1 MHTSKS
7 TRLKQSQL
15 PHTLIEGVARLDKR
29 TKNLVKR
36 LSAGNIAIIDHLDV
50 DEVSAESL
58 LEKRVAV
65 IINADKF
72 NSGRYPNTGPL
83 LLAAA
88 GIVLIDN
95 VGSGIFD
102 RVQEGDTLS
111 VDGGNVTKNGRL
123 IARGE
128 LLEIGKIR
136 AVMEEARAS
145 ISTQLEKFAVNTLD
159 YVSKE
164 KGTYLGGLDLPEIKT
179 AFSGRHALVVVRG
192 YDYKVDL
199 IALRSYI
206 REMRPVLIGVDGG
219 ADALI
224 DERLRPDM
232 IIGDMDSV
240 SDKALHSGAEL
251 ICHAYTDGRAPGKA
265 RLDELGV
272 EHSLVQASGTS
283 EDIAL
288 LIAYQMGAKLIVAVG
303 THGHLVEFLDKGR
316 EGMASTFLAR
326 LKVGD
331 RLLDAKGVNQLYRS
345 SPKLSHLFLLIFA
358 ALSTISV
365 VIIKTPAARFY
376 LSTLL
381 IKLKLL
387 LGL

>member
-1 MHTSKS
+1 M
-7 TRLKQSQL
+7 
-15 PHTLIEGVARLDKR
+15 DKR

-36 LSAGNIAIIDHLDV
+36 LSVGEIAIIDHLDL

-58 LEKRVAV
+58 LEKNVRAV
-65 IINADKF
+65 INADQF

-88 GIVLIDN
+88 GITLIDN
-95 VGSGIFD
+95 VGREIFD
-102 RVQEGDTLS
+102 RVADGDTVA
-111 VDGGNVTKNGRL
+111 VDAGNVSKNGRVV
-123 IARGE
+123 ARGE
-128 LLEIGKIR
+128 ALDADKIR
-136 AVMEEARAS
+136 SVMEEARSS
-145 ISTQLEKFAVNTLD
+145 ISAQLEKFAVNTLD

-179 AFSGRHALVVVRG
+179 PFSGRHALVVVRG
-192 YDYKVDL
+192 YDYKADL
-199 IALRSYI
+199 AALRSYI

-219 ADALI
+219 ADALLE
-224 DERLRPDM
+224 ERLRPDM
-232 IIGDMDSV
+232 IVGDMDSV
-240 SDKALHSGAEL
+240 SDLTLKCGAEL

-265 RLDELGV
+265 RLEELGV
-272 EHSLVQASGTS
+272 EHSLLQAGGTS

-288 LIAYQMGAKLIVAVG
+288 LIAHQMGAELIVAVG

-345 SPKLSHLFLLIFA
+345 SPKLSHFIVLIFA
-358 ALSTISV
+358 ALTTITV
-365 VIIKTPAARFY
+365 VVIKTPARLY

-381 IKLKLL
+381 MKLKLL

>member
-1 MHTSKS
+1 MSTSKPI
-7 TRLKQSQL
+7 RLKPSQL
-15 PHTLIEGVARLDKR
+15 RRAPIEAVARLDKR

-36 LSAGNIAIIDHLDV
+36 LSVGEIAIIDHLDL

-58 LEKRVAV
+58 LEKNVRAV
-65 IINADKF
+65 INADQF

-88 GIVLIDN
+88 GITLIDN
-95 VGSGIFD
+95 VGREIFD
-102 RVQEGDTLS
+102 RVADGDTVA
-111 VDGGNVTKNGRL
+111 VDAGNVSKNGRVV
-123 IARGE
+123 ARGE
-128 LLEIGKIR
+128 ALDADKIR
-136 AVMEEARAS
+136 SVMEEARSS
-145 ISTQLEKFAVNTLD
+145 ISAQLEKFAVNTLD

-179 AFSGRHALVVVRG
+179 PFSGRHALVVVRG
-192 YDYKVDL
+192 YDYKADL
-199 IALRSYI
+199 AALRSYI

-219 ADALI
+219 ADALLE
-224 DERLRPDM
+224 ERLRPDM
-232 IIGDMDSV
+232 IVGDMDSV
-240 SDKALHSGAEL
+240 SDLTLKCGAEL

-265 RLDELGV
+265 RLEELGV
-272 EHSLVQASGTS
+272 EHSLLQAGGTS

-288 LIAYQMGAKLIVAVG
+288 LIAHQMGAELIVAVG

-345 SPKLSHLFLLIFA
+345 SPKLSHFIVLIFA
-358 ALSTISV
+358 ALTTITV
-365 VIIKTPAARFY
+365 VVIKTPARLY

-381 IKLKLL
+381 MKLKLL

>member
-1 MHTSKS
+1 MSTSKPI
-7 TRLKQSQL
+7 QL
-15 PHTLIEGVARLDKR
+15 NQNQARRMSIKAVARLDKR

-36 LSAGNIAIIDHLDV
+36 LSSGEIAIVDHLDL

-58 LEKRVAV
+58 LEKKVGAV
-65 IINADKF
+65 VNADKF

-88 GIVLIDN
+88 GIVLIN
-95 VGSGIFD
+95 EVGTQIFD
-102 RVQEGDTLS
+102 RVKEGDVIS
-111 VDGGNVTKNGRL
+111 IEGGNIYSDSRL
-123 IARGE
+123 VARGE
-128 LLEIGKIR
+128 VLDSEKIR
-136 AVMEEARAS
+136 KVMEESRAS

-179 AFSGRHALVVVRG
+179 VFSGRHALVVVRG
-192 YDYKVDL
+192 YDYKMDL
-199 IALRSYI
+199 MALRSYI

-224 DERLRPDM
+224 EERLKPDI

-240 SDKALHSGAEL
+240 SDKALRGGAEL
-251 ICHAYTDGRAPGKA
+251 ICHAYTDGRAPGQA

-272 EHSLVQASGTS
+272 AYSLIQAGGTS

-288 LIAYQMGAKLIVAVG
+288 LTAHQMGAELIVAVG

-345 SPKLSHLFLLIFA
+345 SPKLSHLFILIIA
-358 ALSTISV
+358 ALTTISV
-365 VIIKTPAARFY
+365 VIIKTPARLY
-376 LSTLL
+376 LSTMLV
-381 IKLKLL
+381 KLKLL

>member
-1 MHTSKS
+1 MS
-7 TRLKQSQL
+7 TKA
-15 PHTLIEGVARLDKR
+15 VARIDKR

-36 LSAGNIAIIDHLDV
+36 LSTGEIAIIDHLDL

-58 LEKRVAV
+58 LEKKVSAV
-65 IINADKF
+65 VNADKF

-88 GIVLIDN
+88 GVALIDD
-95 VGSGIFD
+95 VGPEIFD
-102 RVQEGDTLS
+102 RVSEGDVVTIE
-111 VDGGNVTKNGRL
+111 GGNVSKGGRL

-128 LLEIGKIR
+128 ALDADKIR
-136 AVMEEARAS
+136 AIMEEARAS

-159 YVSKE
+159 YVSRE

-179 AFSGRHALVVVRG
+179 PFSGRHALVVVRG

-199 IALRSYI
+199 AALRSYI
-206 REMRPVLIGVDGG
+206 REMRPVLVGVDGG
-219 ADALI
+219 ADALLE
-224 DERLRPDM
+224 ERLRPDM

-240 SDKALHSGAEL
+240 SDQALRSGAEL
-251 ICHAYTDGRAPGKA
+251 ICQAYTDGRAPGKA
-265 RLDELGV
+265 RLEELGV
-272 EHSLVQASGTS
+272 EHSLVQAGGTS

-288 LIAYQMGAKLIVAVG
+288 LIAHQMGAELIVAVG

-345 SPKLSHLFLLIFA
+345 SPKLSHLVVLIFA
-358 ALSTISV
+358 ALTTITV
-365 VIIKTPAARFY
+365 VIMKTPARLY

-381 IKLKLL
+381 VKLKLL
-387 LGL
+387 LGV